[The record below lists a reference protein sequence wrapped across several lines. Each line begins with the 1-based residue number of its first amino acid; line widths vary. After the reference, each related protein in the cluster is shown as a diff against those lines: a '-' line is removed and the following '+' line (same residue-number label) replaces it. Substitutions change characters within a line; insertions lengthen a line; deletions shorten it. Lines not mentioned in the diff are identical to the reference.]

1 MEARGRTCL
10 ARARARGGMTSALK
24 QIVENSLRFGDDD
37 DSVIDRVRA
46 RPSVRPSATR
56 PGLLLLL
63 GRMDGWARSLDR
75 SLVVAR
81 GD

>member
-1 MEARGRTCL
+1 
-10 ARARARGGMTSALK
+10 MTSALK

-37 DSVIDRVRA
+37 DDDSVIDRVRPSVLV
-46 RPSVRPSATR
+46 RPSVRLPLVL
-56 PGLLLLL
+56 PGLLGRTD
-63 GRMDGWARSLDR
+63 GRMGSFAR